1 MSLALSTVIYEW
13 RRYMA
18 AVAALAFSGLLVL
31 AQIGMFVGM
40 GKSFTATVD
49 RSRADLF
56 VMAPKAEQLFGSGG
70 LPRRMMPLVYM
81 NPEVVQVSD
90 LQGDGGLFVN
100 IGAPGKDKRKREYVQ
115 IWVVDTDPGAL
126 TLPTDFG
133 DDVRQALAIPYT
145 VAIDQSS
152 LGRLGTG
159 VGQQATM
166 NGRAI
171 RVGAVLHGYPNIMQA
186 TVVMSRQTLKL
197 LGQGRSSDRV
207 GPMMVRLRDP
217 KRAGLIRDQLNAA
230 SGGQYRAWTRAE
242 LSAAN
247 DKDMMSNQFIG
258 VMLGFSAFLGL
269 AIGLGI
275 TWQTLRGAILANI
288 KEFASLRALGVSMG
302 SLRIIILELSFWV
315 GIAGLAT
322 TAVLVAGV
330 SALAGSA
337 GIPMVFPPG
346 NVMSTAVF
354 LLVIALLSGVFSL
367 GMLKKSQ
374 PADLLR

>member
-1 MSLALSTVIYEW
+1 MIYEW

-18 AVAALAFSGLLVL
+18 AVVALAFSGLLVL
-31 AQIGMFVGM
+31 SQVGMFVGM

-56 VMAPKAEQLFGSGG
+56 VLAPKAEQLFNSGG

-100 IGAPGKDKRKREYVQ
+100 LGSPGKGKRKREYVQ
-115 IWVVDTDPGAL
+115 IWVVDPDPNAL

-133 DDVRQALAIPYT
+133 DDVREALSIPYT

-159 VGQQATM
+159 LGQKATL
-166 NGRAI
+166 NGRDI
-171 RVGAVLHGYPNIMQA
+171 RVGAILHGYPNIMQA
-186 TVVMSRQTLKL
+186 TVVMSRETIKL
-197 LGQGRSSDRV
+197 LGEARSSDRI

-217 KRAGLIRDQLNAA
+217 AKAELVRDQLNAA

-258 VMLGFSAFLGL
+258 LMLGFSAFLGL

-302 SLRIIILELSFWV
+302 SLRIIIVELSFWV
-315 GIAGLAT
+315 GVAGLAT
-322 TAVLVAGV
+322 TGVFVTLVAL
-330 SALAGSA
+330 LARSA

-346 NVMSTAVF
+346 NVISTAIF